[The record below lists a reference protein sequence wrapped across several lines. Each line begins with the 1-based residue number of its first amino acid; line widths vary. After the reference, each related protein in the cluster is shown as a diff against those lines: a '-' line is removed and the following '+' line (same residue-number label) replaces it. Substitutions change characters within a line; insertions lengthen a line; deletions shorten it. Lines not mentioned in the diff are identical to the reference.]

1 MVSGFAASVQRKEI
15 AGSIVEAKVRHS
27 QRMNNPLV
35 NIGIVAEK
43 ICIATIWW
51 ENILETVDSKTTNWY
66 TRSCNGA
73 FILSFIGTI
82 MNS

>member
-27 QRMNNPLV
+27 QRLNDPLV

-43 ICIATIWW
+43 CPSQLSGGKIFWKLLIVKQQTGTQDLATVH
-51 ENILETVDSKTTNWY
+51 L
-66 TRSCNGA
+66 
-73 FILSFIGTI
+73 F
-82 MNS
+82 